1 MNNEPVAYLMVE
13 RNDGNSYIQMGVPTR
28 DEKISHQPYPLYTYP
43 AKESKAKDR
52 FSNYES
58 ICLQCGTT
66 IYKPSF
72 KTLTDEE
79 ITDIAKEHIHQ
90 RLEGERFG
98 YVDFARAILRKAQE
112 K

>member
-1 MNNEPVAYLMVE
+1 MKPIAWTDGRGNYFDKNSFFPVDDL
-13 RNDGNSYIQMGVPTR
+13 I
-28 DEKISHQPYPLYTYP
+28 PLYTHP
-43 AKESKAKDR
+43 ARESKAKDR

-66 IYKPSF
+66 IYKPA

-79 ITDIAKEHIHQ
+79 IESWITEWAKDLYGTLYVEPTDHQ
-90 RLEGERFG
+90 RTMAIKM
-98 YVDFARAILRKAQE
+98 ARAILKKANE